1 MWIPGLKLAGP
12 VTIRSGCK
20 VTAERYR
27 LSFTTGG
34 LFLQQSPLV
43 AERYLVL
50 RDWAKTRAE
59 VRSGNLLQARTASA
73 AKRVSIELFGRLEL
87 LDFEELETLVK
98 GNLRERGYLLWAA
111 VCRRYAFI
119 REFAIEVLR
128 EYHLSRRHQI
138 ALSDYDAFYNSKAL
152 WHSELDE
159 IALSTQQRL
168 RHGVFQMLREADLLS
183 EQGLIQP
190 ALLPPHIARLLA
202 RNGRENLLVFPATD
216 SEIQRWLQ

>member
-1 MWIPGLKLAGP
+1 M
-12 VTIRSGCK
+12 
-20 VTAERYR
+20 
-27 LSFTTGG
+27 
-34 LFLQQSPLV
+34 

-50 RDWAKTRAE
+50 GDWAQTRAE

-73 AKRVSIELFGRLEL
+73 AKRISIELFGRLEL
-87 LDFEELETLVK
+87 LDTEELETLVK
-98 GNLRERGYLLWAA
+98 GNLRERGYLMWAA

-119 REFAIEVLR
+119 RDFAIEVLR

-138 ALSDYDAFYNSKAL
+138 TPSDYEAFYNGKAL
-152 WHSELDE
+152 WHAELDE
-159 IALSTQQRL
+159 IAPSTQQRL